1 MGYPRY
7 TRSYCIHLYWLDFLL
22 LSRIGDGWIP
32 HKTSDVGVPQQ
43 HHETVHELPPEE
55 DGRLLSIRLAL
66 INRFILKEKKKRKK
80 KGKRKK
86 RKQRNKK

>member
-43 HHETVHELPPEE
+43 HHETVCESPPEE
-55 DGRLLSIRLAL
+55 DGDETKTNFMPL
-66 INRFILKEKKKRKK
+66 IVHFQIKHIF
-80 KGKRKK
+80 
-86 RKQRNKK
+86 